1 MNQPAPLR
9 EQLKALEHLQELDL
23 KIDQIKKSKTALPT
37 ALKSLDDQLK
47 KMKIQLDLKNNAV
60 TEVEKVQKQTRAA
73 LDLNKDRLTR
83 STARLEGVQNT
94 QEFQAI
100 NKEIDQLNKLN
111 GTLEE
116 QLKKSA
122 LEMETLS
129 KSKEEVKSLYDK
141 IEADRNA
148 QAETI
153 SGQDKQLTGDI
164 TALSSERNQ
173 YTVKV
178 EKSTLALYDRVRGAR
193 AGIGIVPA
201 LGGRCKGCNMMVPP
215 QLYNEIQKCLQLHS
229 CPSCHRILF
238 APAAEAKAN

>member
-23 KIDQIKKSKTALPT
+23 KIDQIKKSKSALPA

-47 KMKIQLDLKNNAV
+47 KLKFQLDQKNHAV
-60 TEVEKVQKQTRAA
+60 SEVEKVQKQTRAA

-129 KSKEEVKSLYDK
+129 KSSDEVKAVFSK
-141 IEADRNA
+141 VETDRNA
-148 QAETI
+148 QAEQI

-164 TALSSERNQ
+164 TSLNSDRNQ
-173 YTVKV
+173 HTGKV
-178 EKSTLALYDRVRGAR
+178 EKGTLSMYDRIRGAR

-201 LGGRCKGCNMMVPP
+201 VGGRCIGCNMMVPP

-229 CPSCHRILF
+229 CPSCNRILF
-238 APAAEAKAN
+238 APEV